1 MEKLN
6 PFRLLEC
13 QLDIDF
19 EHEAFP
25 VVIEK
30 LATSGMTIFRLNWLS
45 DVSICIAFEAE
56 SSKILNDALDG
67 YLEKL
72 ENSV

>member
-1 MEKLN
+1 MEKLD
-6 PFRLLEC
+6 PLKFLEC

-25 VVIEK
+25 QVIEK
-30 LATSGMTIFRLNWLS
+30 LATSGMTTFRLNWQP
-45 DVSICIAFEAE
+45 DVAICRAFDEE
-56 SSKILNDALDG
+56 GSKMLNDALDG

>member
-1 MEKLN
+1 MEKLD
-6 PFRLLEC
+6 PLKFLEC
-13 QLDIDF
+13 QLGIDF

-30 LATSGMTIFRLNWLS
+30 LAASGMTSFRLNWKT
-45 DVSICIAFEAE
+45 DVTICMAFDEDA
-56 SSKILNDALDG
+56 SKMLNDALDC
-67 YLEKL
+67 YLLKL

>member
-1 MEKLN
+1 MEKLD
-6 PFRLLEC
+6 PLKFLEC

-30 LATSGMTIFRLNWLS
+30 LAASGMNTFRLNWQP
-45 DVSICIAFEAE
+45 DVTICMAFDEDAC
-56 SSKILNDALDG
+56 KMLNDALDG
-67 YLEKL
+67 YLVKL

>member
-1 MEKLN
+1 MEKLD
-6 PFRLLEC
+6 PLKFLEC

-25 VVIEK
+25 QVIEK
-30 LATSGMTIFRLNWLS
+30 LAASGMTAFRMNWQP
-45 DVSICIAFEAE
+45 DVTICMAFDEDA
-56 SSKILNDALDG
+56 SKMLNDALDC
-67 YLEKL
+67 YLLKL

>member
-1 MEKLN
+1 MEKLD
-6 PFRLLEC
+6 PLKFLDC
-13 QLDIDF
+13 QLGIDF

-30 LATSGMTIFRLNWLS
+30 LAASGMTTFRLTWQP
-45 DVSICIAFEAE
+45 DVTICMAFDEDGCRA
-56 SSKILNDALDG
+56 LNKALDG
-67 YLEKL
+67 FLEKL

>member
-1 MEKLN
+1 MEKLD
-6 PFRLLEC
+6 PLKFLEC

-30 LATSGMTIFRLNWLS
+30 LAASGMNTFRLNLQP
-45 DVSICIAFEAE
+45 DLTICMAFDEEA
-56 SSKILNDALDG
+56 SKMLNDSLDG
-67 YLEKL
+67 YLLKL